1 MAKAQKEPKQEDLI
15 EKLDAVNIQ
24 EQIKNELASEETEE
38 VREPEEDS
46 ALALQ
51 KQLDELK
58 KSEEIQRNR
67 AEQANLDRD
76 EALRRAR
83 EREVEINRFQKE
95 AETSQFDAISSGLTA
110 ANAEAEKAQLDIEN
124 AISIGDTRAQAEAYR
139 KLARAETN
147 IARLEDGK
155 VAIESRR
162 TEEAARPQQ
171 STDPVGNSDLPD
183 NAKTWLR
190 DHPEYMSDRRK
201 NARIQSLHYDVID
214 EGHRAFST
222 EYFQSL
228 EEHLGMRNRP
238 APVVREEEPQQQ
250 TQQRTS
256 IVSAPV
262 SREAPTSTSGTRSP
276 SRLTV
281 AQRDA
286 AKTAGVTETEYAKQ
300 LQRLNEMK
308 ANGTYGDR
316 Q

>member
-1 MAKAQKEPKQEDLI
+1 MAKAKKEPEQEDLI
-15 EKLDAVNIQ
+15 EKIDAVNIQ
-24 EQIKNELASEETEE
+24 EQIKNEMAAEE
-38 VREPEEDS
+38 VEEPQEDS

-67 AEQANLDRD
+67 AEQAGRDRD
-76 EALRRAR
+76 NAILKAR
-83 EREVEINRFQKE
+83 EREVQINRFQKE
-95 AETSQFDAISSGLTA
+95 AEISQFDAISSGLTA

-124 AISIGDTRAQAEAYR
+124 AISIGDTKSQAEAYR

-155 VAIESRR
+155 FAIESRR
-162 TEEAARPQQ
+162 IEEAAQPKQ
-171 STDPVGNSDLPD
+171 SNDPVGNSDLPD

-222 EYFQSL
+222 EYFQAL
-228 EEHLGMRNRP
+228 EQHLGMKTSP
-238 APVVREEEPQQQ
+238 PWAAREEEPQQKIH
-250 TQQRTS
+250 QRTS

-262 SREAPTSTSGTRSP
+262 SREATTSISGTKSAP
-276 SRLTV
+276 RLTV
-281 AQRDA
+281 LQREA
-286 AKTAGVTETEYAKQ
+286 AKTAGITEVEYAKQ